1 MKINYSIVSRGTEK
15 YNNHGYMAIS
25 FDEENG
31 YLFNSDHNTADLTV
45 ESDTLIFKNNYSI
58 SNIAVSRFALI
69 SRLLLERKNI
79 EDNILICGL
88 GNIGFSLLLEL
99 LKKGYKNINIYSRSI
114 VNDLS
119 KLESIYNVKLNI
131 VNEITDEYKTYIDT
145 TGSSNVLDIIF
156 NTVKTMSTIII
167 LSTPREE
174 EFLINPL
181 MINRKNLSIYGGHEI
196 FGVDLK
202 FRKELFNIILEENKK
217 DEGILDEYVSIHD
230 YSEEEINNIKKKKSN
245 YVDVLKY

>member
-1 MKINYSIVSRGTEK
+1 
-15 YNNHGYMAIS
+15 
-25 FDEENG
+25 
-31 YLFNSDHNTADLTV
+31 
-45 ESDTLIFKNNYSI
+45 
-58 SNIAVSRFALI
+58 
-69 SRLLLERKNI
+69 
-79 EDNILICGL
+79 
-88 GNIGFSLLLEL
+88 
-99 LKKGYKNINIYSRSI
+99 
-114 VNDLS
+114 
-119 KLESIYNVKLNI
+119 
-131 VNEITDEYKTYIDT
+131 
-145 TGSSNVLDIIF
+145 
-156 NTVKTMSTIII
+156 MSTIII